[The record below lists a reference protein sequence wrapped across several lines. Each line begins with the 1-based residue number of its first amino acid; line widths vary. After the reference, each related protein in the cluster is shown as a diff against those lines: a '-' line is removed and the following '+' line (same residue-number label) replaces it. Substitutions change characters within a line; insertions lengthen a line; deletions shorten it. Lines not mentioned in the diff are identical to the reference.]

1 MSNKNLKFLTPK
13 SGHFFEGKLLPRVW
27 ESIKYYSIGLY
38 NYVDDDHCFLLS
50 AGIAFNVLYCVLPLS
65 LVMFYFLSATLT
77 SDKAITL
84 VLDYITKSF
93 PLPVYQDILKDW
105 ISKKL
110 VGLHHESNIAGLI
123 GGISL

>member
-38 NYVDDDHCFLLS
+38 NYVDDDHCFLLA

-65 LVMFYFLSATLT
+65 LVIFYFLSATLT
-77 SDKAITL
+77 SERAVTY
-84 VLDYITKSF
+84 VLSYLTESF
-93 PLPVYQDILKDW
+93 PLPVYEADLKMW
-105 ISKKL
+105 LSKKL
-110 VGLHHESNIAGLI
+110 MGLSSESNLAGII
-123 GGISL
+123 GG